1 MAKGAETPKINPQQL
16 DVYLAQEHRS
26 ATSLLAASRVTGDET
41 LLEEALRAQ
50 PADPRVALAALTRPG
65 GAREGRHSL
74 IVAFKKSAPDN
85 SLPNYLAALEEFRAG
100 QPNQAVR
107 ELGAAAKN
115 PLQDYSADFVAS
127 SRAAYQAAGCS
138 PADAATA
145 AQLALPLPHLVQL
158 KELAQAIVDLAVK
171 YRQSGNSRG
180 AQTLLQIGFEL
191 GQRLNSGSGTLVRDL
206 VGIAIQRLMLGSLD
220 PTAPFGAS
228 GQSVQN
234 QLDAL
239 AHERDTLQALA
250 RQQEGIVG
258 SLSDGEVVQY
268 LEQVATTGER
278 AAAQWVLTKYSPK

>member
-1 MAKGAETPKINPQQL
+1 MNHQILRQLLLGALLLSTGCHRSAPGAAGPRPTTAGTSSTNLFQRMAKGAETPKINPQQL

-171 YRQSGNSRG
+171 YRQSGN
-180 AQTLLQIGFEL
+180 
-191 GQRLNSGSGTLVRDL
+191 
-206 VGIAIQRLMLGSLD
+206 
-220 PTAPFGAS
+220 
-228 GQSVQN
+228 
-234 QLDAL
+234 
-239 AHERDTLQALA
+239 
-250 RQQEGIVG
+250 
-258 SLSDGEVVQY
+258 
-268 LEQVATTGER
+268 
-278 AAAQWVLTKYSPK
+278 